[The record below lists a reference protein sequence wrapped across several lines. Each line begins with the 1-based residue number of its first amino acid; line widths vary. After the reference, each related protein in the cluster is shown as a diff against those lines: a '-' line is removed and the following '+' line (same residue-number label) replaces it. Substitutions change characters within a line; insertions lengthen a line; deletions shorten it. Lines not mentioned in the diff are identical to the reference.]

1 MCCLFFSLT
10 TWKNGTAEL
19 KCLQD
24 MVSATCS
31 LQLPISI
38 MNPGILSEGESR
50 ENLISLLDS
59 ATGMYRIRES
69 TLVSPDIH
77 GIVPLSSHSLV
88 ASSMQTAYFSTPLS
102 PVEMLTNI
110 YILWDEQN
118 ICDRIKYSST
128 FALYSPVSI
137 GLSNGIVPRLG
148 PLTLQSDTYVK
159 AKYFKNFTTSE
170 IKRDNG
176 HSVAFQMTTT

>member
-1 MCCLFFSLT
+1 
-10 TWKNGTAEL
+10 
-19 KCLQD
+19 
-24 MVSATCS
+24 
-31 LQLPISI
+31 

-176 HSVAFQMTTT
+176 HSVAFQ